1 MAIKAMEVTLA
12 MIYRDVSDPDNP
24 RGGAMYVV
32 TRGLGADKGPVGKA
46 LAWLL
51 AAFFCMTVLL
61 ATMTGG
67 NMFQSANVAMITTQ
81 YFGVPGVVTGIIL
94 AVGTGVVIL
103 GGIQRIGEVA
113 GRLVP
118 LMCGLYL
125 LSGLAVLV
133 VKSADVPALLALV
146 VREAFSPTTAK
157 GAFLGATA
165 WFGLTTGLRRAL
177 FSNEAGQ
184 GTSPM
189 AHAAAKTREPVR
201 EGVVA
206 GLEPFVDT
214 CVVCTLTALVIL
226 VTGTWNREPIGS
238 FQGPISVVTENAKT
252 RINGPTSIDALPK
265 SKAGESWS
273 AGQGFFLIGEVPE
286 PQKNTGTTL
295 VKIKGKVAA
304 SENGSLVIRWDDNPP
319 ANAKVQ
325 ADQAVYG
332 DLLGAALT
340 GLAYDRAIPGLGK
353 YMVTI
358 VCWMFAYSTLIS
370 WSFYGETASVFLF
383 GRWSIMPYRLIYCL
397 ATAAI
402 TLPGMIETEKDLGN
416 LSDLGSGFM
425 LVANV
430 PIILVMAPKAIA
442 AIREYLRKLDSGA
455 FGSGQAPK
463 SVVDVVEDRT

>member
-1 MAIKAMEVTLA
+1 
-12 MIYRDVSDPDNP
+12 
-24 RGGAMYVV
+24 
-32 TRGLGADKGPVGKA
+32 
-46 LAWLL
+46 
-51 AAFFCMTVLL
+51 
-61 ATMTGG
+61 
-67 NMFQSANVAMITTQ
+67 
-81 YFGVPGVVTGIIL
+81 
-94 AVGTGVVIL
+94 
-103 GGIQRIGEVA
+103 
-113 GRLVP
+113 
-118 LMCGLYL
+118 
-125 LSGLAVLV
+125 
-133 VKSADVPALLALV
+133 
-146 VREAFSPTTAK
+146 
-157 GAFLGATA
+157 
-165 WFGLTTGLRRAL
+165 
-177 FSNEAGQ
+177 
-184 GTSPM
+184 M
-189 AHAAAKTREPVR
+189 AHSAAKTREPVR

-226 VTGTWNREPIGS
+226 VTGTWNREPVGS

-265 SKAGESWS
+265 PQSGESWS

-295 VKIKGKVAA
+295 VKIKGKVTA
-304 SENGSLVIRWDDNPP
+304 SENGSLVIRWDENPP

-430 PIILVMAPKAIA
+430 PIILVMSPKAIA

-455 FGSGQAPK
+455 FGSGHAPK